1 MISYGGLP
9 LEPTTAATAAAGTWW
24 HGHVLPGWDSQGF
37 LVPKI
42 QHLPT
47 SYFPKREE
55 PRIGVLNWPTGAD
68 RFATCFLTA
77 TLPELT
83 AIRNLL
89 GIAPTEQPLVFDDG
103 AGGVVTAPMY
113 LIGTHPISQRGDGA
127 EFYLLVFVD
136 ERYFWWQSGGAATP
150 TTATSWTD
158 LFTQLFA
165 SLGVDAAIGT
175 IPAAYLTPNMNRW
188 DIGVQ
193 PLPMVIQAAAVTV
206 GMRVVRT
213 LDGQVFVDDY
223 ATASGEDASRWSLV
237 KFECLAGGQISGT
250 DIARGLPAQVDTV
263 FFNGPVVPTTLVSLA
278 LDQTAG
284 VEGVDSRM
292 GRVTADPA
300 DPTAGEQ
307 TAYAAQAAL
316 DYYNWAFSVTDATL
330 RAFVAIQPCGL
341 DEAVEWVHTADT
353 MLTRVLRPPWADRNI
368 YGEAFPDE
376 VNIGSGS
383 GSGSGCV
390 TPVEF
395 ECSNGVRT
403 ATVTSTRLTLEAGV
417 LGIGECATTTTD
429 LGPCSPKAPG
439 GSTLPVATRACFV
452 PAGATLLITSDYTA
466 LDTDLKIAIDASGGS
481 VTLTLPPWTA
491 TSLYLIIVRVDSGG
505 GTVTI
510 LPGDVGGLINGAASA
525 TLATQWDSVTVDTL
539 GYDSPKWFVSSRT

>member
-1 MISYGGLP
+1 MITYGGLP

-150 TTATSWTD
+150 TSATSWTD
-158 LFTQLFA
+158 LFTQLFT
-165 SLGVDAAIGT
+165 SLGVDATIGT

-193 PLPMVIQAAAVTV
+193 PLPMVLQAAAVTV

-223 ATASGEDASRWSLV
+223 ATASGEDASRWNLV
-237 KFECLAGGQISGT
+237 KFECLAGGQISGA

-263 FFNGPVVPTTLVSLA
+263 FFNGPAVPTTLASLA
-278 LDQTAG
+278 LDRAAG
-284 VEGVDSRM
+284 VSGVDARM

-307 TAYAAQAAL
+307 TAYAARAAL

-330 RAFVAIQPCGL
+330 RAFIPVAPCGL

-353 MLTRVLRPPWADRNI
+353 MLTRILRPPWADRNI

-383 GSGSGCV
+383 GSGSGCI

-403 ATVTSTRLTLEAGV
+403 ASVTSTRLTLENGV
-417 LGIGECATTTTD
+417 LTISECDTTTAD
-429 LGPCSPKAPG
+429 LGPCSSTNTTG
-439 GSTLPVATRACFV
+439 TTLPVCTRVCPLLGFV
-452 PAGATLLITSDYTA
+452 RTVTTSYDLTFDDDIVFLNGASVVVTLPDPADGHGAGADQFVIKNINSASSTVATGGELIDGAAT
-466 LDTDLKIAIDASGGS
+466 
-481 VTLTLPPWTA
+481 VTLAQWEGITVVTDG
-491 TSLYLIIVRVDSGG
+491 VD
-505 GTVTI
+505 
-510 LPGDVGGLINGAASA
+510 
-525 TLATQWDSVTVDTL
+525 
-539 GYDSPKWFVSSRT
+539 WFVIAHNP